1 MEWITFAI
9 WFGCGY
15 FCKITKD
22 FMWKQRMKKI
32 FERMSDAEKEVIV
45 TKFIND
51 KLNREDSNHGNN

>member
-1 MEWITFAI
+1 
-9 WFGCGY
+9 
-15 FCKITKD
+15 
-22 FMWKQRMKKI
+22 MWEQRMKKI